1 MIPPPK
7 YPVLATFAEYLRRDF
22 PIAFYLGTLSSWIY
36 SYVSINFRKGET
48 NKKFN
53 NGTVI
58 KPQLTL
64 VMII

>member
-1 MIPPPK
+1 MLGK
-7 YPVLATFAEYLRRDF
+7 LDF
-22 PIAFYLGTLSSWIY
+22 PIALYLGTLSSWIY

-53 NGTVI
+53 NGAVI

-64 VMII
+64 VMIG